1 MTQSPL
7 QFSIEDGIATIA
19 FDNDVRR
26 NAMGPRMLAAFDAA
40 LDTAVKR
47 REDVRVIILT
57 GRGRAFCSG
66 GDMAEATQ
74 IAGTRRAGGPEG
86 DRAGSH
92 YTLGSHHHPVLR
104 KLRELPF
111 PLITAL
117 NGPAAGMG
125 LGYALMGDL
134 IVAKRSA
141 RLSARFVKVGMSPD
155 AGASWLL
162 PRLIGNARAREMLL
176 LGDDV
181 SAEQA
186 LAWGMINRV
195 FDDESFEAETH
206 ALAERLAAG
215 PPLALGRIR
224 QLCWDAWKNSHEE
237 QIHHEEKRQ
246 QEMSLSED
254 ALEGFTAFLEK
265 RAPLFR
271 GR

>member
-7 QFSIEDGIATIA
+7 QFSIEDAIATIA
-19 FDNDVRR
+19 FDNDARR

-40 LDTAVKR
+40 LDAAVKR
-47 REDVRVIILT
+47 RDEVRVLVLT

-66 GDMAEATQ
+66 GDMAEAAE
-74 IAGTRRAGGPEG
+74 ISNARRASGADGQNP
-86 DRAGSH
+86 GSH

-111 PLITAL
+111 PIITAL

-162 PRLIGNARAREMLL
+162 PRLIGSARTREMLL

-195 FDDESFEAETH
+195 FDDGDFEAETQ
-206 ALAERLAAG
+206 ALAARLAAG
-215 PPLALGRIR
+215 PPLALNRVR

-237 QIHHEEKRQ
+237 QIHNEEKRQ
-246 QEMSLSED
+246 QEMGLSQD

-265 RAPLFR
+265 RAPQFS